1 LAAIRFA
8 EFSRY
13 SSVYLSGEPASTTL
27 ETFRCGLSDYG
38 ITTQKEPAV
47 HNNREMAE
55 QYVGRSRKRER
66 ERKKERE
73 RNRR

>member
-1 LAAIRFA
+1 LLCRV
-8 EFSRY
+8 FSLFL
-13 SSVYLSGEPASTTL
+13 YLSGEPASTTL

-38 ITTQKEPAV
+38 TTTQKEPAV

-66 ERKKERE
+66 ERKRGEERKGVTPK
-73 RNRR
+73 